1 MDKIKK
7 FLKRVS
13 TEEEK
18 MIRSIVDKILAR
30 DFVGLDCKKLSGHK
44 GVYRIKKGRMRI
56 VFYMS
61 DDEIRLICLDR
72 RSNTTYNF
80 L

>member
-7 FLKRVS
+7 FLKRIS

>member
-7 FLKRVS
+7 FLKRIS

-72 RSNTTYNF
+72 RSGYP
-80 L
+80 